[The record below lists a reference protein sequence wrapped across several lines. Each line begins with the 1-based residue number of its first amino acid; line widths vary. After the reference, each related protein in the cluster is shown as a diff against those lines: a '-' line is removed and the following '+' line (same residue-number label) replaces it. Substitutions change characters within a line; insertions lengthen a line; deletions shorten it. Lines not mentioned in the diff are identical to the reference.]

1 MSAGFSIQA
10 DSRRMHNLEHVVR
23 ERSCRIASEPMGD
36 RQRPTSGKAPDL
48 YLVLS
53 RLGMIKPHLI
63 HEETT
68 HDAQDQ
74 IFRLGTFP
82 RQTG

>member
-1 MSAGFSIQA
+1 
-10 DSRRMHNLEHVVR
+10 
-23 ERSCRIASEPMGD
+23 MGD